1 MHSGGSSDGD
11 GRSVRTSLLLIR
23 TNSAGTIEIT
33 MFRVVP
39 AGTQPHVIGPE
50 SSKGQSADFLAYH
63 AGTVPFVHPSG
74 GISGDTRRT
83 GASAAR

>member
-1 MHSGGSSDGD
+1 MHNAGAAMSMGE
-11 GRSVRTSLLLIR
+11 VYETSLLLIR
-23 TNSAGTIEIT
+23 ANSAVTIEIT

-39 AGTQPHVIGPE
+39 AGTQPHVIGLE
-50 SSKGQSADFLAYH
+50 SSKGQSADFLAYR
-63 AGTVPFVHPSG
+63 AGAVPFVRPSS